1 MTTPIEAGPLDRRV
15 SRQPFPKAW
24 AVHVIPWGETCGI
37 TGAETRAKA
46 IAYSLAGAQDVGY
59 DLKWTDFRAV
69 RAPKYDAT
77 VRTYGVGGRWTME
90 HADFLTANV
99 ELRGA
104 PPIGGASLSNAG
116 FGVAGPEKGE
126 ER

>member
-1 MTTPIEAGPLDRRV
+1 MTTHIAAGPLDRRV

-90 HADFLTANV
+90 HADFLTANAEV
-99 ELRGA
+99 QA
-104 PPIGGASLSNAG
+104 AAACGGRACNDLLG
-116 FGVAGPEKGE
+116 GKD
-126 ER
+126 